1 MTTSTARIRAG
12 ATTFL
17 IVVGAAGAGVHVGLA
32 PEHLHEWPP
41 LGVAFMVAALALAT
55 AVTALSL
62 RPSSTA
68 LVRVLGA
75 LLAAVASAYAV
86 TRLTA
91 VPPLDPTRESLDVL
105 GVGTSS
111 LEAFGFLVAAR
122 LGRRR
127 GRGLSFAVTTGGT
140 A

>member
-1 MTTSTARIRAG
+1 MATNTARIRTR

-17 IVVGAAGAGVHVGLA
+17 IAVGAVSAGVHAGLA
-32 PEHLHEWPP
+32 PEHLHESPP
-41 LGVAFMVAALALAT
+41 LGAAFLVAAMALAT

-62 RPSSTA
+62 RPSRTA
-68 LVRVLGA
+68 VVRLLGA

-91 VPPLDPTRESLDVL
+91 VPPLDPSRESLDVL

-111 LEAFGFLVAAR
+111 LEALGFLVAAR
-122 LGRRR
+122 IGRRQ
-127 GRGLSFAVTTGGT
+127 RGLSLAVTTGGT